1 MKACFK
7 SILDCKHPLERNMM
21 NNQKRAKILPIFIFT
36 ILTIL
41 APALAF
47 VAAAVF
53 RAFMTTLGF
62 CIYFTQLQGSLL
74 SSGFAGDVRL
84 AVVLVHKKLNFDATR
99 QRKMQRGWLC

>member
-47 VAAAVF
+47 AD
-53 RAFMTTLGF
+53 GHG
-62 CIYFTQLQGSLL
+62 GSALD
-74 SSGFAGDVRL
+74 SGDTA
-84 AVVLVHKKLNFDATR
+84 
-99 QRKMQRGWLC
+99 